1 MYVGLPH
8 DDGAFEWRGFMLDVS
23 RHFWPLIEVR
33 RLIEG
38 MALLKLN
45 VLHLHLSD
53 DQGWRFESRKWP
65 RLNSVGAWRSE
76 TLVGR
81 PASIQDGD
89 LHPESYLD
97 KFNGEPHG
105 GLYTQLE
112 LRELCKF
119 AKDKGITIVPEI
131 DMPGHMR
138 AARAAYPEL
147 GYNGKRP
154 EVGKSWGVYPEVLRV
169 DKVGLEFCYDILDEL
184 CDVFDSPYI
193 HIGGDECPKSE
204 WNASETAQKQLK
216 ALEGKD
222 MDALQSHFT
231 SQLASHLKK
240 KGKRMLGWDEIIDGG
255 VPNGD
260 PIVVAWRDW
269 TKAAQRATS
278 KGVETIQAPG
288 ILYFNHSNDHEDEPI
303 NTGPES
309 DLAAV
314 YAFDPYKGISQENQH
329 LIRGMQGQIW
339 TEYIAHID
347 RLWYMMFPRL
357 VALADIAYFGDKRPP
372 YDQFLKDLPAR
383 LEQLKKLGI
392 GHRTLSN
399 SGTMNPG

>member
-1 MYVGLPH
+1 MYVGLPQ

-23 RHFWPLIEVR
+23 RHFWPMIEVR
-33 RLIEG
+33 RLVEG

-53 DQGWRFESRKWP
+53 DQGWRFESKKWP
-65 RLNSVGAWRSE
+65 KLHSVGAWRSE
-76 TLVGR
+76 TLLG
-81 PASIQDGD
+81 PAPAKGKNED
-89 LHPESYLD
+89 LHSESYLD
-97 KFNGEPHG
+97 TFDGEPHG
-105 GLYTQLE
+105 GYYTQLE

-119 AKDKGITIVPEI
+119 AKEKGITVVPEI

-147 GYNGKRP
+147 GYNGQRLT
-154 EVGKSWGVYPEVLRV
+154 VGRSWGVYPEVLRV
-169 DKVGLEFCYDILDEL
+169 DKVGLDFCCDILDEL
-184 CDVFDSPYI
+184 CEVFDSPYI

-204 WNASETAQKQLK
+204 WRDSEVAQKQLE
-216 ALEGKD
+216 AIGGKD

-255 VPNGD
+255 VPEGD

-269 TKAAQRATS
+269 TKAAQRSTA

-288 ILYFNHSNDHEDEPI
+288 ILYFNHSNDSEALEPLG
-303 NTGPES
+303 TGPDS

-314 YAFDPYKGISQENQH
+314 YNFDPYKGIAKENRH
-329 LIRGMQGQIW
+329 LVGGMQGQIW
-339 TEYIAHID
+339 TEYIASPYH
-347 RLWYMMFPRL
+347 LWYMIFPRL
-357 VALADIAYFGDKRPP
+357 VALADVAYHGDKRVP
-372 YDQFLKDLPAR
+372 YDQFLRELPAR
-383 LEQLKKLGI
+383 LEKLKELGI
-392 GHRTLSN
+392 AHRPLS
-399 SGTMNPG
+399 S